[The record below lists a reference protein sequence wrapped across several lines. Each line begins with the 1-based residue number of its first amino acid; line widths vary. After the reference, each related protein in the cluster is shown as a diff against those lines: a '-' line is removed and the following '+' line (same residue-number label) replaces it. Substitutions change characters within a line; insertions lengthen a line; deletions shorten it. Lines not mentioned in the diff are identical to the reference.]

1 MGDLT
6 VAYRG
11 DDMGRTKFT
20 VKIDGNCTI
29 SNTKNKG
36 NLNDH
41 ETRTTVKNG
50 RVTTYY
56 KWGNMPKATTERALN
71 LNYANYVIFD
81 GLRKADKNDKKGE
94 KLTQSDLEALRK
106 NKALQKELGVTV
118 KYDSQEKVYGLYG
131 ATGTKL
137 YFDFD

>member
-6 VAYRG
+6 VAYKGG
-11 DDMGRTKFT
+11 DWRTKFN
-20 VKIDGNCTI
+20 VQVEGNVTI

-36 NLNDH
+36 ALQNH

-50 RVTTYY
+50 KVDTYY
-56 KWGNMPKATTERALN
+56 KWSNQKNATHENALN
-71 LNYANYVIFD
+71 LNYANYTIFEA
-81 GLRKADKNDKKGE
+81 LKKADKTDKKGE

-106 NKALQKELGVTV
+106 DKKLQKELGVTV
-118 KYDSQEKVYGLYG
+118 KYDANEKVYGLYG
-131 ATGTKL
+131 KNGSTL